1 MSMPLAT
8 DVAAEPNGFAAAA
21 DAEATVLTWR
31 VHRLREELRFVP
43 LVAGA
48 YAAALTLWWLAFP
61 HPVALLLPLV
71 SLTGALSDYLFP
83 TTYRL
88 TTRGAHADCGVSR
101 LFVAWADVKRATHGG
116 EGVYLSPLARPSRLD
131 AFRGVRL
138 RYADGN
144 DDAVRETVRRLW
156 RGPEGSDR

>member
-1 MSMPLAT
+1 MLMPLAT
-8 DVAAEPNGFAAAA
+8 DVAAEPNGFATAA
-21 DAEATVLTWR
+21 DAEATVLAWR
-31 VHRLREELRFVP
+31 VHRLRDEPRFVP

-48 YAAALTLWWLAFP
+48 YAASLLLWCLAFP

-83 TTYRL
+83 ITYRL
-88 TTRGAHADCGVSR
+88 TTHGAHADCGVSR

-116 EGVYLSPLARPSRLD
+116 EGVYLSPLVRPSRLD

-138 RYADGN
+138 RYAHGN
-144 DDAVRETVRRLW
+144 DETVRDAVRRLW
-156 RGPEGSDR
+156 RDREGRAG